1 MPFSKAENIGMAE
14 IHGKIVETRGVGA
27 IDERNVRK
35 WCQYFKDGRVNIR
48 DDERSGRPCLVQ
60 NDLKG
65 NLNTKNL
72 KKEAI
77 RNLLNCMNFCVAGHS
92 LRSDQGQ
99 KTLCRTG

>member
-1 MPFSKAENIGMAE
+1 MAE

-27 IDERNVRK
+27 INDRNVRK
-35 WCQYFKDGRVNIR
+35 LCQYFKYGRVNMR
-48 DDERSGRPCLVQ
+48 DEERSGRPCSVQ

-65 NLNTKNL
+65 NLNTKNSE
-72 KKEAI
+72 KETI
-77 RNLLNCMNFCVAGHS
+77 RNLLNCMNFCVAGQS